1 MTDEVSGQM
10 GECRLCRRSFFVEKL
25 AKHEKVCPGIKVQT
39 GKKVK
44 NVGCATVKSDQKSV
58 PDPGKS
64 RYQKSPDQPVKAAVP
79 KWKRESN
86 ALKDAMKAARA
97 YASKDPKKIAELG
110 PSVASEPD
118 PDLVQCPHCSRRFN
132 EDSAKRHIE
141 HCKNTQNRPKRLIR
155 GQGGA
160 GGGNKGAPIVS
171 RNSTLG
177 GNKRR

>member
-1 MTDEVSGQM
+1 MMTDEVSGQM

-44 NVGCATVKSDQKSV
+44 NVGCATVNRIRS
-58 PDPGKS
+58 PFRTGKS
-64 RYQKSPDQPVKAAVP
+64 RYQKSPDQPVNVEAAAVP

-97 YASKDPKKIAELG
+97 CASKDPKKIAELG

-118 PDLVQCPHCSRRFN
+118 LDLVQCPHCSPQRQ
-132 EDSAKRHIE
+132 E
-141 HCKNTQNRPKRLIR
+141 
-155 GQGGA
+155 
-160 GGGNKGAPIVS
+160 
-171 RNSTLG
+171 
-177 GNKRR
+177 